1 MDSDIVRNGN
11 VEPTEIEDL
20 REAVGW
26 ERCEGTYASILNRH
40 HAYYTVRA
48 QDGSLIGYVSVLS
61 DGISDA
67 FLLDLMVH
75 PGARRTDIGMRLVN
89 RAIQDMKDAGV
100 RCVQVTFNEDLR
112 EFYAK
117 CGFHIFGGGIID
129 FKNMDWNAGR
139 QPGHPS
145 GAEDPAPKP

>member
-1 MDSDIVRNGN
+1 MNPDIVRDGD
-11 VEPTEIEDL
+11 VEPREIEDL

-26 ERCEGTYASILNRH
+26 DRCEGTYASILNRH
-40 HAYYTVRA
+40 YTYYTVRA
-48 QDGSLIGYVSVLS
+48 QDGSLIGYMSVLS

-75 PGARRTDIGMRLVN
+75 PGAQRTHIRMQLVE
-89 RAIQDMKDAGV
+89 RAIQDVKDAGV
-100 RCVQVTFNEDLR
+100 QCVQVTFSEDLR

-145 GAEDPAPKP
+145 DAEDCAPEP

>member
-1 MDSDIVRNGN
+1 MNSDIVRNGS

-26 ERCEGTYASILNRH
+26 DRCEGTYESILNRH
-40 HAYYTVRA
+40 YAYYTVRA
-48 QDGSLIGYVSVLS
+48 QDGSLIGYMSVLS
-61 DGISDA
+61 DGVSDA

-75 PGARRTDIGMRLVN
+75 PRAQRTHIGMRLVE

-100 RCVQVTFNEDLR
+100 RCIQVTFSENMR

-129 FKNMDWNAGR
+129 FKNMDWNAWR
-139 QPGHPS
+139 QPGHLS
-145 GAEDPAPKP
+145 DAKDRAPEP

>member
-11 VEPTEIEDL
+11 VEPAEIEDL

-26 ERCEGTYASILNRH
+26 ERCEGTYASILHRH
-40 HAYYTVRA
+40 YTYYTVRA

-75 PGARRTDIGMRLVN
+75 PSAQRTHIGMRLVE
-89 RAIQDMKDAGV
+89 RAIQDMQDAGV
-100 RCVQVTFNEDLR
+100 RCMQVTFSEDMR
-112 EFYAK
+112 EFYVK

-139 QPGHPS
+139 QPGHP
-145 GAEDPAPKP
+145 GDGERPRR